1 MKQTGYI
8 LLKSSL
14 NRKAALVLLAVLILP
29 GIHLAAQK
37 LTREQYISDYSDL
50 AMREMVRVG
59 IPASIT
65 LAQGCLESD
74 NGNSRLAVRGNNH
87 FGIKCHEWT
96 GKKIY
101 HDDDRRKECFRH
113 YSSPYESYM
122 DHSEFLRTGSR
133 YASLFEIDPED
144 YRAWAKGLKS
154 AGYATANNYASM
166 LIRIIEENQLYLFD
180 QLVMEGNLEGIDS
193 TSFFAGT
200 GSSAKRTVLYNN
212 RIEYIR
218 TEPGDTPES
227 LRDELGLYKN
237 EIYRYNDLSS
247 DVPLEPGT
255 VLYLQPKRKKAA
267 PGQETHIVEAGQTM
281 YEISQIY
288 GVKLKQL
295 YRMNLMTEG
304 DQPLEGTEL
313 YLRKRKR
320 EPVLKLEPVEE
331 PAEEVEMQFR
341 FDN

>member
-1 MKQTGYI
+1 MKQTGYT

-14 NRKAALVLLAVLILP
+14 NRKAALVLLAGLLLP
-29 GIHLAAQK
+29 GTHVAAQK

-101 HDDDRRKECFRH
+101 HEKECFRH

-193 TSFFAGT
+193 TSFLAGT